1 MVEPWP
7 MGTAAATPA
16 HVTMEPGLLGP
27 QGAPPRQKQAA
38 GSSPIFTLHL
48 GSGLPQQP
56 PPNDRREAVQRT
68 QERGSPRHCLHQFSQ
83 PPGSAPPDLSSSL
96 HLRASPAHSNSR
108 AQDGKRLRLQAS
120 CALLAPP
127 ALTGTLSVQMQQ
139 QQRQRAEYSAAL
151 RHTLSAKP
159 PASPV
164 GARPMHTPS
173 DTTPSAPAL
182 LRCSDVNRLPT

>member
-1 MVEPWP
+1 
-7 MGTAAATPA
+7 MGTAVATPA
-16 HVTMEPGLLGP
+16 HVTMEPGLLEP

-96 HLRASPAHSNSR
+96 PHPQASPAHSKSCD
-108 AQDGKRLRLQAS
+108 QDGKRLRLQAS

-127 ALTGTLSVQMQQ
+127 ALTGTLSIQM
-139 QQRQRAEYSAAL
+139 RQRAEYSTAP
-151 RHTLSAKP
+151 RDTLSARP
-159 PASPV
+159 AASPV